1 MFSGLTRVCGV
12 ACRLISGKSIQLLR
26 LLFDTVSPL
35 QVAQYLSHT
44 ALHEKDK
51 LRHTALK
58 FLADVMPVFCADHDA
73 VISISKKYRLPSG
86 AHLCTLANYGT
97 VIFLPYTAE

>member
-73 VISISKKYRLPSG
+73 VISISKKYGGSAGAYSGSLP
-86 AHLCTLANYGT
+86 H
-97 VIFLPYTAE
+97 